1 MIQFEYQYLNI
12 LRQILE
18 KGVDRPDRTGVN
30 SRSIWHA
37 SMQVNLAH
45 GFPILTTRK
54 VALRIAFEE
63 TWFFLRG
70 ETNTKKLE
78 EKKINIWKGNT
89 SREFLDSRGL
99 HHLPEGDYGKAYG
112 FQWRNFGG
120 FPEFASPGI
129 DQVVELIKG
138 LQNDPYSRRHII
150 SAWNPTQL
158 GDMALPPCHL
168 YQQYQILDGKLNS
181 AFVMRSNDFLYGNPY
196 NMMSYA
202 LLNHVFAKL
211 LKLEPGVLG
220 FTGMDVHLYQNQL
233 DMAKEQLTRS
243 YTALPEL
250 VIRKQINSID
260 DILEMEYSD
269 LELIDYNPLPDFKNK
284 PPMAI

>member
-1 MIQFEYQYLNI
+1 MNQFEYQYLDI

-37 SMQVNLAH
+37 SMQVDLAH

-70 ETNTKKLE
+70 ETDTKKLE

-120 FPEFASPGI
+120 DPISYTVGV
-129 DQVVELIKG
+129 DQLSELVKG

-150 SAWNPTQL
+150 SAWNPSQL
-158 GDMALPPCHL
+158 YEMALPPCHL

-202 LLNHVFAKL
+202 LLNHVLAKL
-211 LKLEPGVLG
+211 LKLEPGILG

-233 DMAKEQLTRS
+233 DIAAQQVNRA
-243 YTALPEL
+243 YTDLPEL
-250 VIRKQINSID
+250 RINKDINSLD
-260 DILEMEYSD
+260 DILKMEYSD
-269 LELIDYNPLPDFKNK
+269 IELIGYNPLPDFKDK
-284 PPMAI
+284 PPMAV